1 MHKTKSQLELAREDG
16 KEICRRIENSFEND
30 IIGNLEIDLNIHFCS
45 VFYFKVSPPP
55 HRAPLSV
62 IRKEACRLPAKSVC
76 LARRRGGKRLL
87 LSCVLFGSKI

>member
-30 IIGNLEIDLNIHFCS
+30 IIGNLEIDLNIHC
-45 VFYFKVSPPP
+45 
-55 HRAPLSV
+55 
-62 IRKEACRLPAKSVC
+62 KEACRLPAKSVC